1 MSVSDRPLSAA
12 ERRAYNQRAHA
23 ERRRELVAER
33 GPKGVAELWWD
44 EARRV
49 ARERA
54 EQGDEGAWSD
64 LALTLSNYCD
74 RYSQ

>member
-1 MSVSDRPLSAA
+1 MSQRPMTTA

-23 ERRRELVAER
+23 EARRELVAER

-44 EARRV
+44 EARRI

-54 EQGDEGAWSD
+54 AQGDETAWSD
-64 LALTLSNYCD
+64 LALTLSNYCG